1 MTLLYIHMDSLPEQF
16 IKVCN
21 KLRKY
26 IIPHKTNLKKIR
38 IGNESDGGYVVCE
51 GLPEY
56 DALYSYG
63 SDDQITFEK
72 EFYKIYGK
80 DSYVYDH
87 TVDAITDKPDYLHF
101 FKEGVSYQKT
111 HDMDTIDNHIVKND
125 HIDCKNLFAQI
136 DIEGSEWHI
145 LNSNF
150 RMINNFSQVVIEF
163 HLPIDF
169 VQIVNMETIFDYVFT
184 FMNERFI
191 CTHIHANNSPV
202 QPWLDTNFPRIFEVT
217 YVRKD
222 LVTNVEVEDKPY
234 PIEGLDFT
242 CAPGRADLKLD
253 YWIKK

>member
-1 MTLLYIHMDSLPEQF
+1 MEFDPERF
-16 IKVCN
+16 IKVCD

-26 IIPHKTNLKKIR
+26 IVPHKTNLNKIR
-38 IGNESDGGYVVCE
+38 IGNKSDGGYVICE

-72 EFYKIYGK
+72 EFYNKYDK
-80 DSYVYDH
+80 QSYVYDH
-87 TVDAITDKPDYLHF
+87 TVDSITNKPDYLHF
-101 FKEGVSYQKT
+101 FKEGVSNHKT
-111 HDMDTIDNHIVKND
+111 HNMDTVDNHVMRNG
-125 HIDCKNLFAQI
+125 HINCKNLFAQI
-136 DIEGSEWHI
+136 DIEGSEWTI

-150 RMINNFSQVVIEF
+150 KTLENFSQIVIEF
-163 HLPIDF
+163 HLPLDAL
-169 VQIVNMETIFDYVFT
+169 QIIHAESMFDNVFT
-184 FMNERFI
+184 FMNERFV
-191 CTHIHANNSPV
+191 CTHIHANNSPI

-222 LVTNVEVEDKPY
+222 LVTTMEID
-234 PIEGLDFT
+234 GLDFT